1 MGDATAPANG
11 AAAMLGNDPTLP
23 RSWPWWAM
31 RAVVQQQRLLSS
43 PAAALHAEL
52 HQLAPQVPR
61 TRFT

>member
-11 AAAMLGNDPTLP
+11 AAAIHGTDPTLL

-31 RAVVQQQRLLSS
+31 RVVVQQQRLLSS

-52 HQLAPQVPR
+52 HQLAPQVLR